1 MDEIGD
7 IITLGQERQHAF
19 DPEEAQVD
27 ALGRVVISTLICAML
42 GWLWFL
48 MGKHVI
54 WGSAKTEIFWPI
66 PFIACVALL
75 LVSIKALT
83 SLYIGCSGFLNPGLY
98 AAWQERRAN
107 EKAAERALA
116 LQDAQRH
123 IDRHEEREAR
133 VLSKAWTMRE
143 QERLDKARA
152 LATPKPTY
160 RRCLPKNPRMKK
172 RR

>member
-7 IITLGQERQHAF
+7 IITLGEERNHAHNL
-19 DPEEAQVD
+19 ENAKVD
-27 ALGRVVISTLICAML
+27 ALGRVVISTLICSVL
-42 GWLWFL
+42 GWLWY
-48 MGKHVI
+48 GAAKHLI
-54 WGSAKTEIFWPI
+54 WGTTKAEIFWPVAI
-66 PFIACVALL
+66 IACLALFL
-75 LVSIKALT
+75 MSVKALT
-83 SLYIGCSGFLNPGLY
+83 SLYIGCAGFLNPALY

-107 EKAAERALA
+107 QKALDQDLA

-123 IDRHEEREAR
+123 IDEREAREAR

-143 QERLDKARA
+143 QERMDKARA

-160 RRCLPKNPRMKK
+160 RRCLPKNPRMRK